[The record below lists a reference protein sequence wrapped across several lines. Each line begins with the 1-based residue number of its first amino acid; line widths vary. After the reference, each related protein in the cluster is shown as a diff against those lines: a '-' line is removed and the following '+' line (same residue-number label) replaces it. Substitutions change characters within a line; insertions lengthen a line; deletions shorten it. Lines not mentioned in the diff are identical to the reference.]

1 MMQKSVIFYLHFAA
15 KAVKAA
21 STNGFLSGFQPFD
34 LIGA

>member
-21 STNGFLSGFQPFD
+21 STNGFSVGLSA
-34 LIGA
+34 L